1 MAKPTFTTPDID
13 SFCLVDQLGL
23 TITGQRLEEHR
34 AVLECRVLHH
44 DPWCRECGAE
54 GVSIGTVVR
63 RLAHVPLGWRPTTLL
78 VRVRRYRC
86 ADCARVWRQDTSS
99 AAPPRAKL
107 SRPAV
112 LWALKSLV
120 IDRMSVTRIAAGLG
134 AAWHTVNDAV
144 LTAGTKLLINDRAR
158 FQGVKVLGV
167 DEHCWRH
174 TGRGSHFVTVIIDL
188 TPVRN
193 GTGAARLL
201 DMIPGR
207 SKQVFKTWLDAQSA
221 DFRDGIAVVAMD
233 GFTGFKTAAAEELPQ
248 ATAVMDPF
256 HVVALAGDALDRCRQ
271 RVQQDTL
278 GHRGRSGDP
287 LYGTRRTL
295 RTGADLLTE
304 KQHQRL
310 QKVFTE
316 DEHVEVEAT
325 WRIYQKIVAA
335 YRNPSKIEGKNQLE
349 DVIAS
354 LRRAVPRRL
363 HELISLG
370 RTFNRRAADILAY
383 FDRPGTSNGP
393 TEAINGRL
401 EHLRGTALGF
411 RNLAHYIT
419 RSLLDT
425 GGFRPLLHPHLR

>member
-1 MAKPTFTTPDID
+1 MAKPTFAIPDID

-23 TITGQRLEEHR
+23 TITGQRIEERR
-34 AVLECRVLHH
+34 AVLECRVREP
-44 DPWCRECGAE
+44 DPWCRDCGAE

-63 RLAHVPLGWRPTTLL
+63 RLAHVPLGWRPTTLW
-78 VRVRRYRC
+78 VRIRRYRC

-99 AAPPRAKL
+99 AAAPRARL
-107 SRPAV
+107 SRHAV

-120 IDRMSVTRIAAGLG
+120 IDRMSITRIAAGLG

-144 LTAGTKLLINDRAR
+144 LEAGRQLLIDDPAR
-158 FQGVKVLGV
+158 FDGVEVLGV

-174 TGRGSHFVTVIIDL
+174 TGWGSRFVTVIIDL
-188 TPVRN
+188 TPIRD
-193 GTGAARLL
+193 GTGPARLL
-201 DMIPGR
+201 DMVEGR
-207 SKQVFKTWLDAQSA
+207 SKQVFKSWLDAQTRQ
-221 DFRDGIAVVAMD
+221 FRDGIEVVAMD

-271 RVQQDTL
+271 RVQQETL

-287 LYGTRRTL
+287 LYGTRRAL

-310 QKVFTE
+310 QKVFTV

-335 YRNPSKIEGKNQLE
+335 YRNPSKRQGRQQLE
-349 DVIAS
+349 AVIES

-363 HELISLG
+363 QELISLG

-411 RNLAHYIT
+411 RNLANYIA